1 MNSKSLENMNGAR
14 CASVL
19 ELDSTGVTTG
29 DGDTHDLRA
38 AVRRPYS
45 ERPVTVAKPRG
56 RALLTAKKARGG
68 KISAPAPQHEREVE
82 DSSQLVYSRRIA
94 A

>member
-14 CASVL
+14 CASVGPTA
-19 ELDSTGVTTG
+19 LDHNRGR
-29 DGDTHDLRA
+29 DTHDLRA